1 MLIDK
6 LLSGVGKLSDLTT
19 GGWTTIGQVIDFG
32 LPANQGLVAKTY
44 GPGWLVHA
52 AGATSGGAS
61 TLNLRLITSASSSL
75 TSPVVLW
82 SRSGILLTDLA
93 DVYNEWIGIPKG
105 DEWLR
110 YAAFQGQA
118 GTAVFTGGV
127 VSMNYTADGR
137 MWRAYP
143 AETGR

>member
-19 GGWTTIGQVIDFG
+19 GGWTTIGEVIDFG
-32 LPANQGLVAKTY
+32 PPANQGLIATTY
-44 GPGWLVHA
+44 GPGWLAHA

-61 TLNLRLITSASSSL
+61 TLSLRLITSAAEDLSA
-75 TSPVVLW
+75 PEVLW
-82 SRSGILLTDLA
+82 TRTGIALADLA
-93 DVYNEWIGIPKG
+93 DTFNEWIGVPFS

-110 YAAFQGQA
+110 YVAFQGQA
-118 GTAVFTGGV
+118 GTAVFTGGD
-127 VSMNYTADGR
+127 VSLNYTANVR
-137 MWRAYP
+137 AWRAYP